1 MFCGVHRLGRKK
13 PRKRSGNNRPNPRPI
28 IARFTCRADRDLAWR
43 QRFNLKES
51 SIKIAED
58 LPLNVR
64 EVRKNIL
71 IPALKK
77 ARQNQGNKATIIGD
91 RLLVNGK
98 RYSFDK
104 IPKKWQSNGG
114 DGNLAERN
122 EASCPNP
129 GQPCRR
135 RVSGTIRTALITL
148 FSNLPNIYYIYKI
161 KPESQ
166 FLVICPSYHDRKHK
180 LNSHDPNLHLHFS
193 TVCF

>member
-1 MFCGVHRLGRKK
+1 M
-13 PRKRSGNNRPNPRPI
+13 
-28 IARFTCRADRDLAWR
+28 DLARR

-64 EVRKNIL
+64 ELRKNIL
-71 IPALKK
+71 ILALKK

-91 RLLVNGK
+91 HLLVNGK

-122 EASCPNP
+122 EVSAPSQASHAED
-129 GQPCRR
+129 G
-135 RVSGTIRTALITL
+135 
-148 FSNLPNIYYIYKI
+148 
-161 KPESQ
+161 SQ
-166 FLVICPSYHDRKHK
+166 VQYEL
-180 LNSHDPNLHLHFS
+180 L
-193 TVCF
+193 